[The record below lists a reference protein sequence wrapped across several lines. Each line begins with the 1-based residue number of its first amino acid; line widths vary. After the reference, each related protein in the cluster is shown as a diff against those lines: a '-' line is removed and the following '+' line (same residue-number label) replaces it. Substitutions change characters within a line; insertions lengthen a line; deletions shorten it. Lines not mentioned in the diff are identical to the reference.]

1 MNLFRRLLACAP
13 ASPGDVREDPELIAT
28 DDRMLSVLG
37 GRDLDEV
44 AAVAADP
51 LARLLFAWRA
61 DVDSTP
67 MRGA

>member
-1 MNLFRRLLACAP
+1 MNTVRRPLADVP
-13 ASPGDVREDPELIAT
+13 ASPVDVREDPYLIAA

-51 LARLLFAWRA
+51 LARLLFEWRR
-61 DVDSTP
+61 DVDADP
-67 MRGA
+67 VRGA